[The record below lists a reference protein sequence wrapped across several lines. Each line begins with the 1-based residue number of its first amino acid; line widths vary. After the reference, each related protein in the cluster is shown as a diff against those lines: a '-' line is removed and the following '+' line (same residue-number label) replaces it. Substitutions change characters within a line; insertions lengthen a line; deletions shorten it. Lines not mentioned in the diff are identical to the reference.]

1 MSLMTLSAISAQVA
15 VRASRCFGVFA
26 KASAGSLEQR
36 RAAAKEIEMELSAI
50 PESQVNSPV
59 RVDMLE
65 SRLASAMSKSHREV
79 TLSYY
84 RVSNLLNEA
93 EGSSQGHVAFNIDRM
108 LAVNNAR
115 SYNSQLIKLLNDGAD
130 RASAEV
136 ENCRLWR
143 ELWIKGARHS

>member
-1 MSLMTLSAISAQVA
+1 
-15 VRASRCFGVFA
+15 
-26 KASAGSLEQR
+26 
-36 RAAAKEIEMELSAI
+36 MELSAI

-59 RVDMLE
+59 RAAMLE

-108 LAVNNAR
+108 LAVNNAP
-115 SYNSQLIKLLNDGAD
+115 SYNPQLIKLLNDGAE
-130 RASAEV
+130 RASAGV

-143 ELWIKGARHS
+143 ELWIKSARHS